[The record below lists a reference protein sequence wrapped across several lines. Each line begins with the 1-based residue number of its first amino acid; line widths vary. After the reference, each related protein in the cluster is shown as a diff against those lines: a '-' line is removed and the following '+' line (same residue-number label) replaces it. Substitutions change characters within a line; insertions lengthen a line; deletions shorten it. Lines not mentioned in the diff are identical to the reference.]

1 MAPNDLPTATM
12 NRDTVAAAQSTD
24 GERRVTTGESQIAN
38 GEWHSSID
46 ERTFVRLTWLLAAL
60 GLALR
65 LALVH
70 ITNESRPNSPARLG
84 GDELGYD
91 GLARDVL
98 AGHGFTWP
106 GRVPLYPLWLAALHT
121 LFGPSYV
128 VITWAQAL
136 VSATVV
142 PLAVALGRRAAG
154 PLAGLVAGSLAA
166 VSFVLV
172 RQPSS
177 LLSEVLFTPLVLVVA
192 LALWR
197 ALDRP
202 SGGTVALAGAAVG
215 VANLVRPTLVLFPV
229 VVLALLVYRLGWRRG
244 SALGAVCIAATLLV
258 QSPWMV
264 HNARL
269 GRPVWTLATSNAI
282 LWQGSPEYYHLTHD
296 RGFGYLRVWR
306 EVLYAPGDDAPDPG
320 TVEGE
325 DYWRAR
331 ALRSIADEPL
341 IYLRYAAEKAITYW
355 VGDPNADWG
364 DSRVLDYRA
373 LRRTPFTRA
382 QTISLLTSRILL
394 PAAALLALGV
404 LWRRRIVP
412 VPIVAL
418 LAYSTALHAATHA
431 EARLSEP
438 LQPLLF
444 VVLVGASAAVV
455 RPPTRTAP
463 SGEAPVARRA

>member
-1 MAPNDLPTATM
+1 M
-12 NRDTVAAAQSTD
+12 NRDTIAAPQSAD
-24 GERRVTTGESQIAN
+24 GERRATTGELHIAT
-38 GEWHSSID
+38 GEWHRSVD
-46 ERTFVRLTWLLAAL
+46 ERTFVRLTWLLTAL

-84 GDELGYD
+84 GDELSYD

-98 AGHGFTWP
+98 AGYGFTWP
-106 GRVPLYPLWLAALHT
+106 GRVPLYPLWLAGLHT

-128 VITWAQAL
+128 VMTWAQAL
-136 VSATVV
+136 VSTTVV
-142 PLAVALGRRAAG
+142 PLTIALGRRAAG

-177 LLSEVLFTPLVLVVA
+177 ILSEVLFTPLVVVVA
-192 LALWR
+192 LTVWR

-202 SGGTVALAGAAVG
+202 SAGTVALAGAAVG

-229 VVLALLVYRLGWRRG
+229 AVIALLVHRLGWRRG
-244 SALGAVCIAATLLV
+244 SVLGAVCVAATLLV

-269 GRPVWTLATSNAI
+269 GRPVWTLATSNGI

-296 RGFGYLRVWR
+296 RGFGYLRVWQ

-325 DYWRAR
+325 GYWRAR
-331 ALRSIADEPL
+331 ALRSIAGEPL
-341 IYLRYAAEKAITYW
+341 TYLRYAAEKAITYW

-373 LRRTPFTRA
+373 LRRTGFTRA

-394 PAAALLALGV
+394 PAAVLLALGV
-404 LWRRRIVP
+404 LWRRRLVP
-412 VPIVAL
+412 VPVVAL
-418 LAYSTALHAATHA
+418 LAYCTALHAATHA

-444 VVLVGASAAVV
+444 VVLAGAGAVM
-455 RPPTRTAP
+455 RPSPRASTARH
-463 SGEAPVARRA
+463 A